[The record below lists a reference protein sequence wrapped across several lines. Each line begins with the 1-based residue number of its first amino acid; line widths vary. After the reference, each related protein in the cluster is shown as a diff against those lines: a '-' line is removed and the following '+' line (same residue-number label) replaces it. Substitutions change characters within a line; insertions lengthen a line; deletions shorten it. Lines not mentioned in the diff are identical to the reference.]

1 VPRVC
6 DMNEVYHIE
15 ESRGGVTA
23 NSIRVL
29 LYKNESYSCNS
40 LLKSPNDLSR

>member
-23 NSIRVL
+23 NSIRLL
-29 LYKNESYSCNS
+29 LYK
-40 LLKSPNDLSR
+40 SPTYFHLRATF